1 MDFLGVGPVEL
12 LYILLIALIVLG
24 PKDMVKAGRTLGR
37 WLRKMVT
44 SPSWQTI
51 QKTSRDLRYLPNRL
65 MREAG
70 LEEQME
76 ELNKIQKELPRGQ
89 DLGLDSV
96 NRELQQVGK
105 ELRQSTPDLSSW
117 TTPPISAEPPPAE
130 AAAADEPA
138 AATPEPLPEPDLD
151 PEPRPQEPS

>member
-24 PKDMVKAGRTLGR
+24 PKDMVKAGRTFGR
-37 WLRKMVT
+37 WLRKLVT
-44 SPSWQTI
+44 SSSWQTI

-96 NRELQQVGK
+96 NREFQQVHQ

-117 TTPPISAEPPPAE
+117 TTMPTSNESPQTEAPDTDQPPAT
-130 AAAADEPA
+130 A
-138 AATPEPLPEPDLD
+138 PEPLPEPDLD
-151 PEPRPQEPS
+151 PEPRPEEPS